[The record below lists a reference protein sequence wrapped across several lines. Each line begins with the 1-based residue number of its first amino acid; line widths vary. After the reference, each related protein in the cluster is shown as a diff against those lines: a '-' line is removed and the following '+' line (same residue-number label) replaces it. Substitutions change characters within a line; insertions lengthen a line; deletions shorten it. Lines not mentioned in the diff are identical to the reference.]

1 MGEHSKAFE
10 GPRPEEYSRVTNPGR
25 FLALHTIA
33 LERLQQLQS
42 TFDVQRAELDTPDPD
57 IKVAL
62 ARPSVRLAPR
72 DAAAAPIV
80 VAFTAFPGLY
90 LRSGR
95 WFLEPFPSCGCDACD
110 ETLEEE
116 SQRFLA
122 VLDDVVA
129 GRFRESIRISWRGDA
144 RLEWSVGAGTGW
156 VRMERQRAIDL
167 VGTGPSSVAWIAWPH
182 G

>member
-1 MGEHSKAFE
+1 MREHSARFE
-10 GPRPEEYSRVTNPGR
+10 GPPPEAYSRVTNPGR
-25 FLALHTIA
+25 FLPLHGIA

-42 TFDVQRAELDTPDPD
+42 TFDAQRADLDTPDPD

-80 VAFTAFPGLY
+80 VAFTSFPGLY
-90 LRSGR
+90 LRCGR

-116 SQRFLA
+116 SERFLA
-122 VLDDVVA
+122 MLDDVVA
-129 GRFRESIRISWRGDA
+129 GRFRESIEMATRGDA
-144 RLEWSVGAGTGW
+144 RFEWSLGAGTGW
-156 VRMERQRAIDL
+156 TRIDRQRAHEL
-167 VGTGPSSVAWIAWPH
+167 VGTGPSSFPWGAWPH
-182 G
+182 T